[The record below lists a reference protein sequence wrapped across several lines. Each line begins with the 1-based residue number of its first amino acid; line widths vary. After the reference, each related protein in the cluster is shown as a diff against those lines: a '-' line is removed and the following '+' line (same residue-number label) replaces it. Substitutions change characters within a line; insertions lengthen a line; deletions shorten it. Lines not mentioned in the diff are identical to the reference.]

1 MEPRMRKLW
10 IKKPADRK
18 GYSFWETEVSDDEN
32 CLREDDF
39 KDSVCFIPL
48 VRFSELDDKIQSLEK
63 QLSDMSE
70 VFNFETKMS
79 AQRESDLEMA
89 LNVAAEALQRIADI
103 YSSMKELNRTRSY
116 GDWELRLIA
125 MKALEQ
131 ITKDKK

>member
-1 MEPRMRKLW
+1 MRKLW